1 MVDEAGRC
9 DLQNLFRVV
18 SVSDSDVTDR
28 HPRALLMSILTLTRE
43 KSSLNL
49 HYC

>member
-28 HPRALLMSILTLTRE
+28 HPRALLILTTLTRE